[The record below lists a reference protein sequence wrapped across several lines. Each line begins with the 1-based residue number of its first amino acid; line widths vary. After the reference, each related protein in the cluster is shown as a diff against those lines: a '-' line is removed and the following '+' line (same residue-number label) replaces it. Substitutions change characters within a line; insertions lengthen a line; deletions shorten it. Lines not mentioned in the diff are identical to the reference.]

1 MSCDSGGEEAWV
13 GVGWDPP
20 RPDRVPDILA
30 NFLEALRGEPRSYP
44 WRDRLPVGFGHPRA
58 ACPVN
63 CFYCYQMSLHPR
75 QDFQRFLR

>member
-30 NFLEALRGEPRSYP
+30 NFLEALRGEPQPVEGPAAS
-44 WRDRLPVGFGHPRA
+44 RLWPSPGCLPSERLLLLPNVTPPKTGFSKIP
-58 ACPVN
+58 
-63 CFYCYQMSLHPR
+63 
-75 QDFQRFLR
+75 